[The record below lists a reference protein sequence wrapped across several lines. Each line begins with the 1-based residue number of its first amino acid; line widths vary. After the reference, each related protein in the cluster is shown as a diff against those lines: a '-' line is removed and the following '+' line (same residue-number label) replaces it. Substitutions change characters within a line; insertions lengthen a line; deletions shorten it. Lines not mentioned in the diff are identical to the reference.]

1 MNSNWYIYNK
11 RKNAKAISDK
21 FGISPLMAILLCNRD
36 VTDEKEV
43 SKMLSSDINDIN
55 DEKLLPDIDK
65 AVDILYQNI
74 KDNKKIRIVGDY
86 DIDGICSTYI
96 LYETLK
102 NIGANISYDI
112 PDRILD
118 GYGINNSI
126 IDKAINDK
134 VELIVTC
141 DNGIAAEEQIA
152 YALENNIKV
161 IVTDHHDVGEVPR
174 SALAV
179 VNPKRE
185 DLDAKYPFKEIC
197 GALVAFKMMLM
208 LYDKYYANR
217 QYIIDNY
224 LEFAMLATI
233 GDIMPLKDE
242 NHIVVKV
249 GLKKIKNTSNLGLKA
264 LFNISDLDLNVKDIS
279 TYHIGFIIGPLINA
293 AGRMD
298 KATIV
303 LKLFLSKET
312 SEINEIA
319 NKLKKLNDE
328 RKQITENGYKSA
340 LSIIESDYKDDKVL
354 VIYVEDALEQ
364 IAGIIAGRIKEKY
377 YKPTIVLTSTNN
389 ENEAKASCRSI
400 ESYDIYNA
408 LNKHKDLFIKFG
420 GHKLA
425 AGFSI
430 QKNNIDILRQR
441 LNEECDLCDSDFVP
455 KTNIDIEMPFYNFN
469 LNYVEEI
476 NKLEPYGQGFSRPV
490 FATKEVTT
498 QVKNIYGESKNI
510 VQVSLS
516 KDNHINKGV
525 AFTDSEPF
533 IKKLDEKNNVIDILY
548 YPKINEFNGIKNIEF
563 NLIDYR

>member
-249 GLKKIKNTSNLGLKA
+249 GLKKIKNTNNLGLKA

-533 IKKLDEKNNVIDILY
+533 IKKLDEKNNVLDILY

>member
-11 RKNAKAISDK
+11 KKNAKAISDK

-96 LYETLK
+96 LYEALK

-249 GLKKIKNTSNLGLKA
+249 GLKKIKNTNNLGLKA
-264 LFNISDLDLNVKDIS
+264 LFNISDLGLNVKDIS

-303 LKLFLSKET
+303 LKLFLSKEI

-319 NKLKKLNDE
+319 NKLKELNDE

-430 QKNNIDILRQR
+430 QKENIDILRQR

-533 IKKLDEKNNVIDILY
+533 IKKLDAA
-548 YPKINEFNGIKNIEF
+548 
-563 NLIDYR
+563 

>member
-96 LYETLK
+96 LYEALK

-249 GLKKIKNTSNLGLKA
+249 GLKKIKNTNNLGLKA
-264 LFNISDLDLNVKDIS
+264 LFNISDLGLNVKDIS

-303 LKLFLSKET
+303 LKLFLSKEI

-319 NKLKKLNDE
+319 NKLKELNDE

-430 QKNNIDILRQR
+430 QKKNIDILRQR

-533 IKKLDEKNNVIDILY
+533 IKKLDEKNNVLDILY

>member
-11 RKNAKAISDK
+11 KKNAKAISDK

-96 LYETLK
+96 LYEALK

-224 LEFAMLATI
+224 L
-233 GDIMPLKDE
+233 
-242 NHIVVKV
+242 
-249 GLKKIKNTSNLGLKA
+249 
-264 LFNISDLDLNVKDIS
+264 
-279 TYHIGFIIGPLINA
+279 
-293 AGRMD
+293 
-298 KATIV
+298 
-303 LKLFLSKET
+303 
-312 SEINEIA
+312 
-319 NKLKKLNDE
+319 
-328 RKQITENGYKSA
+328 TEN
-340 LSIIESDYKDDKVL
+340 
-354 VIYVEDALEQ
+354 
-364 IAGIIAGRIKEKY
+364 
-377 YKPTIVLTSTNN
+377 
-389 ENEAKASCRSI
+389 
-400 ESYDIYNA
+400 
-408 LNKHKDLFIKFG
+408 
-420 GHKLA
+420 
-425 AGFSI
+425 
-430 QKNNIDILRQR
+430 
-441 LNEECDLCDSDFVP
+441 
-455 KTNIDIEMPFYNFN
+455 
-469 LNYVEEI
+469 
-476 NKLEPYGQGFSRPV
+476 
-490 FATKEVTT
+490 
-498 QVKNIYGESKNI
+498 
-510 VQVSLS
+510 
-516 KDNHINKGV
+516 
-525 AFTDSEPF
+525 
-533 IKKLDEKNNVIDILY
+533 KK
-548 YPKINEFNGIKNIEF
+548 
-563 NLIDYR
+563 

>member
-11 RKNAKAISDK
+11 RKYAKAISEK
-21 FGISPLMAILLCNRD
+21 LGISPLLSIILCNRD
-36 VTDEKEV
+36 VTDEKEAI
-43 SKMLSSDINDIN
+43 KLLSSDINDIN
-55 DEKLLPDIDK
+55 SEKLLPDIDK

-74 KDNKKIRIVGDY
+74 KDGKSIRIVGDY

-96 LYETLK
+96 LYEPLK
-102 NIGANISYDI
+102 NIGANVSYDI
-112 PDRILD
+112 PDRVID

-134 VELIVTC
+134 IDLIVTC
-141 DNGIAAEEQIA
+141 DNGIAAEDQIS
-152 YALENNIKV
+152 YALKNNIKV
-161 IVTDHHDVGEVPR
+161 IVTDHHDVGEVPH
-174 SALAV
+174 SAVAV
-179 VNPKRE
+179 VNPKRD
-185 DLDAKYPFKEIC
+185 DLDIKYPFKEIC
-197 GALVAFKMMLM
+197 GAFVAFKMMLRF
-208 LYDKYYANR
+208 YDKYYNNR

-242 NHIVVKV
+242 NHIIVKL
-249 GLKKIKNTSNLGLKA
+249 GLKKVRNTKNLGLRA
-264 LFNISDLDLNVKDIS
+264 LFHISDLDLNDKEIT

-303 LKLFLSKET
+303 LKLFLSKNID
-312 SEINEIA
+312 EINDIA
-319 NKLKKLNDE
+319 NKLKALNDE

-340 LSIIESDYKDDKVL
+340 LSVIESEYKNDKVL
-354 VIYVEDALEQ
+354 VIYVEEALEQ

-389 ENEAKASCRSI
+389 KDEAKASCRSI

-408 LNKHKDLFIKFG
+408 LSKHKDLFIKFG

-430 QKNNIDILRQR
+430 LKENIDILRQK
-441 LNEECDLCDSDFVP
+441 LNEECNLIDSDFVP

-469 LNYVEEI
+469 LSYIEEL
-476 NKLEPYGQGFSRPV
+476 NKLEPYGQGFSRPI
-490 FATKEVTT
+490 FATKEVLT
-498 QVKNIYGESKNI
+498 QVKNIYGESRNI
-510 VQVSLS
+510 VQLTLS
-516 KDNHINKGV
+516 KDNHLNKGV
-525 AFTDSEPF
+525 AFTDSEAL
-533 IKKLDEKNNVIDILY
+533 IKRIDDKKSILDILY
-548 YPKINEFNGIKNIEF
+548 YPKLNEYNGAKNIEF